1 MKCQEIQPSLTLY
14 ILGDLSPDD
23 QTAVKTHVDICPVC
37 QAIVQDLRP
46 TLDLLGDVLADT
58 SHAPERLSPQR
69 LANIRDLQ
77 PAVAAA
83 RERWFLR
90 GHPRLALAASLT
102 FVLGLC
108 CMMISHMKAFR
119 KSPASLYS
127 AKGESTYESM
137 ERDELSTMPDE
148 ATSDVAFT
156 SPYRDY
162 SEAEAAVS
170 KGKEDRA
177 SVTVVDGKPTGLMD
191 EYGNATRPEMEREHE
206 ELNELGIDEG
216 FSANRGDSVTLDNAA
231 DDDSPAS
238 TITEK
243 VITDRSKAGAP
254 AEIPEKADSF
264 KRKAGTDLARI
275 SRDVEKEKT
284 AEVTSAVDP
293 LPALVD
299 TDIDGLAEGQWE
311 SKPAD
316 RPEVERHGKHISR
329 KPETYASKVSSTTEL
344 NLSTEDMRKL
354 GAVQADAGGGI
365 QLAGEAAAE
374 TQAPN
379 EVAQAQQ
386 FQYTATLRPD
396 SAAQQELPP
405 SVKNVLATQD
415 GALPRSNAEGRGQKV
430 AREAGI
436 AGALDSLDAGVSTF
450 RIQAEDEDSVAREE
464 PAVDGDEAARGRRM
478 LSWWSD
484 KSVHNKGV
492 QEAEGVLGGDR
503 GGEDSIERLSQVRPQ
518 PERSQS
524 PVAQSPPGKLPA
536 PDAQEPAATAAPAA
550 QASGR
555 VPILGDIPVA
565 GRLFVEESH
574 GKGDGRNS
582 RANDPA
588 TSADRDRGWQ
598 ERPSKKK
605 PHTRQPAKPDGEDA
619 AKEPGL
625 GLDVEGGKSAN
636 DLYTI
641 LPGMKVQRFDDNNFT
656 DRRLLRLGEEFGKAG
671 EDAAEYRSLHDM
683 GRADARS
690 SAESKYLETLVSHR
704 DALSTELMMLEQ
716 QVINLKGP
724 DATENRD
731 VNQLTLEMGALEE
744 KAGGYKVSDQKR
756 VEEREHT
763 EKTKA
768 NLHATAEVELE
779 KLRERQKAL
788 QIVLKSIETAEDR
801 LQATTATA
809 KQRQSEIAG
818 IQTRVDA
825 QEKAYEAAG
834 TEQELS
840 KLQEEEKKDALVRD
854 KDKEEALVE
863 ARFQTVEVN
872 PFYGVTERSMS
883 TFSIDVDT
891 ASYTVARNYLNRGV
905 LPPRA
910 AVRTEEFVNFFNYAY
925 EAPRKETFRVF
936 TECAPSKFGRGLQ
949 LLKVGVKGRRLGR
962 EEQRRAVLTVLIDTS
977 GSMEQP
983 DRMGLVRKSITMLV
997 ESLGADDL
1005 VALVQ
1010 YDSHARVVLEHTKA
1024 KDRKKI
1030 LNALNG
1036 MQCGGSTNLEEGM
1049 SRAYALA
1056 AGSFKGSAENR
1067 VLVLSDGVANLGSV
1081 AAEDIL
1087 GKVAQYRKQ
1096 GITCSVFGF
1105 GMGTYDDKML
1115 ESLAD
1120 KGNGAYAFVDSEGE
1134 ARRLLVEDLGAT
1146 LHTIASDVKIQ
1157 VEFNPKRVKRYRQ
1170 LGYENRQLRREDFR
1184 NDMVDAGEVG
1194 SGQSVTALYE
1204 VELMDGEKP
1213 DRADDL
1219 ATVRVRYRR
1228 VDTGDVEETSHGV
1241 TEASISSRFDDTPAR
1256 YRLAAAV
1263 AEFSEILR
1271 GSTHAAGSELE
1282 QVAEVLRPVA
1292 MELNLDSR
1300 VQELL
1305 RLVESAKGM
1314 SRAVQ

>member
-1 MKCQEIQPSLTLY
+1 
-14 ILGDLSPDD
+14 
-23 QTAVKTHVDICPVC
+23 
-37 QAIVQDLRP
+37 
-46 TLDLLGDVLADT
+46 
-58 SHAPERLSPQR
+58 
-69 LANIRDLQ
+69 
-77 PAVAAA
+77 
-83 RERWFLR
+83 
-90 GHPRLALAASLT
+90 
-102 FVLGLC
+102 
-108 CMMISHMKAFR
+108 MMISHMKAFR
-119 KSPASLYS
+119 KSPASLYLGT
-127 AKGESTYESM
+127 GEPPYETM
-137 ERDELSTMPDE
+137 ERDELSPMPDE
-148 ATSDVAFT
+148 ATPDVSFT
-156 SPYRDY
+156 PQYRDY
-162 SEAEAAVS
+162 AEAEVTVS
-170 KGKEDRA
+170 KGKEARG
-177 SVTVVDGKPTGLMD
+177 SVTVVNGKPTGLTD
-191 EYGNATRPEMEREHE
+191 DYGNATRPEMEGEHE
-206 ELNELGIDEG
+206 ELNELSIDEL
-216 FSANRGDSVTLDNAA
+216 FLANRGDSVTLDNAA
-231 DDDSPAS
+231 DDDSPVS
-238 TITEK
+238 TITAGA
-243 VITDRSKAGAP
+243 ITDRSKVGTP
-254 AEIPEKADSF
+254 DEIPERIGSF
-264 KRKAGTDLARI
+264 KRKAGTDSARI
-275 SRDVEKEKT
+275 RRDVEKEKT

-293 LPALVD
+293 LPALDD
-299 TDIDGLAEGQWE
+299 TDSDGLAEGQWE
-311 SKPAD
+311 FKSAA
-316 RPEVERHGKHISR
+316 RPDVERHGKHISR
-329 KPETYASKVSSTTEL
+329 KPETYAAKVSGTSGL

-374 TQAPN
+374 RQAPN

-386 FQYTATLRPD
+386 FQYSATLRPD

-405 SVKNVLATQD
+405 LVKNVPATQD
-415 GALPRSNAEGRGQKV
+415 GALPRSDAERGGRKV
-430 AREAGI
+430 AKETGI

-450 RIQAEDEDSVAREE
+450 RIQAEDEDDGDREE
-464 PAVDGDEAARGRRM
+464 PAVDWDEAAKRRRT
-478 LSWWSD
+478 LFWWSD
-484 KSVHNKGV
+484 KSVHKKDV
-492 QEAEGVLGGDR
+492 QEAEGVLGGGG
-503 GGEDSIERLSQVRPQ
+503 GGEDSSERLSQVRPQ
-518 PERSQS
+518 PERSQLPGRKS
-524 PVAQSPPGKLPA
+524 RAAQSPPGKLPA
-536 PDAQEPAATAAPAA
+536 PAVQEPAATAAPAA
-550 QASGR
+550 PAGGR
-555 VPILGDIPVA
+555 VPILGDVPVA
-565 GRLFVEESH
+565 GRPFAEESN
-574 GKGDGRNS
+574 GKGDGRDS

-588 TSADRDRGWQ
+588 TGGDSDRGWR

-619 AKEPGL
+619 VKERGL
-625 GLDVEGGKSAN
+625 GLDAEGGESAN
-636 DLYTI
+636 DLHTRR
-641 LPGMKVQRFDDNNFT
+641 PGDKAHRFDDNDFS
-656 DRRLLRLGEEFGKAG
+656 DLRLLRLGEELGKAE

-683 GRADARS
+683 GGADARS
-690 SAESKYLETLVSHR
+690 SLESKYLETLVSQR
-704 DALSTELMMLEQ
+704 DALSSELMMLEQ
-716 QVINLKGP
+716 QVTSLKGP

-731 VNQLTLEMGALEE
+731 VNQLTREMGVLEE
-744 KAGGYKVSDQKR
+744 KAGGDRVSDQKR
-756 VEEREHT
+756 MEVREHT

-768 NLHATAEVELE
+768 NLHATAEIELE
-779 KLRERQKAL
+779 KLRDRQKAL
-788 QIVLKSIETAEDR
+788 QMALESIETAEDK

-840 KLQEEEKKDALVRD
+840 KLQEEEKKDALGRE
-854 KDKEEALVE
+854 KDREEALAE
-863 ARFQTVEVN
+863 ARFQALEVN

-891 ASYTVARNYLNRGV
+891 ASYTVARNYLNRGA

-910 AVRTEEFVNFFNYAY
+910 AVRTEEFVNFFGYGY
-925 EAPRKETFRVF
+925 EAPRKETFRVY
-936 TECAPSKFGRGLQ
+936 TECAPSKFGRGLH

-962 EEQRRAVLTVLIDTS
+962 EEQRGAVLTVLIDTS

-983 DRMGLVRKSITMLV
+983 DRMGLVRKSVKMLV

-1120 KGNGAYAFVDSEGE
+1120 KGNGAYAFVDSEAE
-1134 ARRLLVEDLGAT
+1134 ARRLLVEDLAAT

-1241 TEASISSRFDDTPAR
+1241 TAASISSRFDDTPAR

-1271 GSTHAAGSELE
+1271 GSTHAAGSDLE